1 MMMNKKDLDEE
12 TGMSKEYCGEE
23 IEEDKANL
31 VA

>member
-1 MMMNKKDLDEE
+1 MMMNKKDQDEE
-12 TGMSKEYCGEE
+12 TGMSKEDSGEE